1 MIIIRTL
8 VCPFG
13 LCNISNCFSST
24 SSSTH
29 SHYLFKWNP
38 NRSKEKE
45 LQVDIWNIY
54 FWTKFWIL
62 VHCAPRGWLFFAM
75 SDWLSQFRSGS
86 LAAFVYSLPKIK
98 WVLEFEPKNLDNV
111 HLLRMIC
118 SEWFYR
124 FSCSIFP
131 IDFTVC
137 WSNWVKIL
145 RVLEFESRSQM
156 SN

>member
-1 MIIIRTL
+1 MQLLSVYNFQICMIIIRTL

-45 LQVDIWNIY
+45 LQVDVWNIY

-98 WVLEFEPKNLDNV
+98 WVLEFQPKNQDIYIRCV
-111 HLLRMIC
+111 
-118 SEWFYR
+118 WFFLIVPIVAI
-124 FSCSIFP
+124 FSF
-131 IDFTVC
+131 
-137 WSNWVKIL
+137 
-145 RVLEFESRSQM
+145 
-156 SN
+156 